1 MYPCPIHNVPM
12 ICPECVKP
20 ERMLWDGTRE
30 EFWRIIDRYIRHEEL
45 EADWNTLNEVLEH
58 ALLSVPVK

>member
-1 MYPCPIHNVPM
+1 
-12 ICPECVKP
+12 
-20 ERMLWDGTRE
+20 MLWDGTRE
-30 EFWRIIDRYIRHEEL
+30 EFWRIIDRYIRREEL